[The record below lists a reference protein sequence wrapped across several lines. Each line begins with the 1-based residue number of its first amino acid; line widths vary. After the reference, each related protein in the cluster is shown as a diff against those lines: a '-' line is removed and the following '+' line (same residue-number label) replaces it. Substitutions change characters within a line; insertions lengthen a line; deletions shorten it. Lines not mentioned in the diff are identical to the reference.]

1 MEEIIAGVKDPKM
14 RSQMEKVVSFHGYL
28 STGAFIGI
36 QMFNLAKRV
45 LDISDGD
52 RLIATCE
59 TYNCLPDAF
68 QAIAGCTIGNKTL
81 RIRDHGKMAVTINK
95 RAPIGEKIKGI
106 RIVLD
111 PAKTKKYPK
120 LHAWYMKTEK
130 VPHSEVV
137 TILLDAG
144 ESVYT
149 YEILDLVVPEK
160 PAKRIVI
167 CDDCKESFI
176 QRVGETI
183 CPACSEE
190 IENDLGECP
199 WQ

>member
-1 MEEIIAGVKDPKM
+1 
-14 RSQMEKVVSFHGYL
+14 
-28 STGAFIGI
+28 
-36 QMFNLAKRV
+36 
-45 LDISDGD
+45 
-52 RLIATCE
+52 
-59 TYNCLPDAF
+59 
-68 QAIAGCTIGNKTL
+68 
-81 RIRDHGKMAVTINK
+81 MAVTINK
-95 RAPIGEKIKGI
+95 RAPIGEKIKGV
-106 RIVLD
+106 RVVLD

-130 VPHSEVV
+130 IPHSEVV

-176 QRVGETI
+176 QRVRETI
-183 CPACSEE
+183 MHTYAKLRPVGTRQ
-190 IENDLGECP
+190 IGPPIRLKFIRM
-199 WQ
+199 

>member
-45 LDISDGD
+45 LNISDGD
-52 RLIATCE
+52 RLFATCE

-95 RAPIGEKIKGI
+95 RAPIGEKIKGV
-106 RIVLD
+106 RVVLD
-111 PAKTKKYPK
+111 PAKTRRYPK
-120 LHAWYMKTEK
+120 LHAWYMKTERI
-130 VPHSEVV
+130 PHSEVV

-144 ESVYT
+144 ESVYS
-149 YEILDLVVPEK
+149 YEIVDLVVPEK
-160 PAKRIVI
+160 PSKRIVI
-167 CDDCKESFI
+167 CDNCKESFI
-176 QRVGETI
+176 QRVGETV

-190 IENDLGECP
+190 IE
-199 WQ
+199 